1 LLTKIYIKNFALID
15 ELEVDFSNGFSTIT
29 GDTGSG
35 KSILLNALSI
45 VTGKR
50 IGHKI
55 LKNDSIKCIVEA
67 EFNLSKLNIK
77 SFFNLNNIDYFDQT
91 ILRREIL
98 PGGKSRSFIN
108 DTPANLD
115 VMKLI
120 GEKLIDIHT
129 QHESLVISNDNFFFS
144 LIDNLSKQQ
153 SIVKNF
159 SENFLLYKELCLEL
173 EQLDRVNI
181 SLNND
186 HEYNLYI
193 LNELLDANLISG
205 EQEQLEN
212 NLMILKNSEEIR
224 TGLGQINSLLYSD
237 QNSIEN
243 KIIQLN
249 SILSNISK
257 FSNNYLD
264 IKNRIESILIELDD
278 IKSELNSPS
287 TNFDNDSFE
296 LEIMENRLS
305 VIYNLQKKH
314 SVSSIAELI
323 TKTNKLQ
330 IQLEENDNVEIDIE
344 NLKKEISLKESLISE
359 LSVKISN
366 SRKKILPKLKSELES
381 ILKNLGMEDA
391 SFLFNIYDSK
401 DYNRL
406 GKNSIE
412 VLFSSNKG
420 VKHASLFKVAS
431 GGELSRILLSIKSV
445 LSSHSKLPT
454 MIFDEIDT
462 GISGEMSNAM
472 ANIMLKMSGN
482 MQIIAI
488 THLPQIAA
496 KGNHHFNVYKENNF
510 GIINTKIKMLNPNER
525 VDEIAKMLSGDAIS
539 ESALVH
545 ARELLN

>member
-1 LLTKIYIKNFALID
+1 MLTKIYIKNFALID

-50 IGHKI
+50 VGHKI
-55 LKNDSIKCIVEA
+55 LKNDSIKCVVEV
-67 EFNLSKLNIK
+67 EFNLTKLNIK
-77 SFFNLNNIDYFDQT
+77 NIFDLNNIDYFDQT

-129 QHESLVISNDNFFFS
+129 QHESLVISNDNFFFL

-159 SENFLLYKELCLEL
+159 SENFSLYKELCLEL
-173 EQLDRVNI
+173 EKLDRVNI

-193 LNELLDANLISG
+193 LNELLDANLVSG

-212 NLMILKNSEEIR
+212 NLIILKNSEEIR
-224 TGLGQINSLLYSD
+224 TALVQINSLLYSD
-237 QNSIEN
+237 ENSIEN

-257 FSNNYLD
+257 FSINYLE
-264 IKNRIESILIELDD
+264 IKNRIESVLIELDD

-287 TNFDNDSFE
+287 TNFDNDSFK
-296 LEIMENRLS
+296 LENIENRLS

-314 SVSSIAELI
+314 SVNSIAELI

-330 IQLEENDNVEIDIE
+330 LQLEENDNIGIDIE
-344 NLKKEISLKESLISE
+344 NLKKEISLKESLIGE

-366 SRKKILPKLKSELES
+366 SRKKILPKLTLELES

-391 SFLFNIYDSK
+391 SFLFNIYDSEV
-401 DYNRL
+401 YNRL

-472 ANIMLKMSGN
+472 ANIMLKMSRN

-496 KGNHHFNVYKENNF
+496 KGDHHFNVYKENNF
-510 GIINTKIKMLNPNER
+510 GIINTKIKKLNSNER

>member
-1 LLTKIYIKNFALID
+1 MLTKIYIKNFALID

>member
-1 LLTKIYIKNFALID
+1 MLTKIYIKNFALID

-50 IGHKI
+50 VGHKI
-55 LKNDSIKCIVEA
+55 LKNDSIKCVVEV
-67 EFNLSKLNIK
+67 EFNLTKLNIK
-77 SFFNLNNIDYFDQT
+77 NIFDLNNIDYFDQT

-129 QHESLVISNDNFFFS
+129 QHESLVISNDNFFFL

-159 SENFLLYKELCLEL
+159 SENFSLYKELCLEL
-173 EQLDRVNI
+173 EKLDRVNI

-193 LNELLDANLISG
+193 LNELLDANLVSG

-212 NLMILKNSEEIR
+212 NLIILKNSEEIR
-224 TGLGQINSLLYSD
+224 TALVQINSLLYSD
-237 QNSIEN
+237 ENSIEN

-257 FSNNYLD
+257 FSINYLE
-264 IKNRIESILIELDD
+264 IKNRIESVLIELDD

-287 TNFDNDSFE
+287 TNFDNDSFK
-296 LEIMENRLS
+296 LENIENRLS

-314 SVSSIAELI
+314 SVNSIAELI

-330 IQLEENDNVEIDIE
+330 LQLEENDNIGIDIE
-344 NLKKEISLKESLISE
+344 NLKKEISLKESLIGE

-366 SRKKILPKLKSELES
+366 SRKKILPKLKLELES

-391 SFLFNIYDSK
+391 SFLFNIYDSEV
-401 DYNRL
+401 YNRF

-420 VKHASLFKVAS
+420 VNHASLFKVAS

-472 ANIMLKMSGN
+472 ANIMLKMSRN

-496 KGNHHFNVYKENNF
+496 KGDHHFNVYKENNF
-510 GIINTKIKMLNPNER
+510 GIINTKIKKLNSNER

>member
-50 IGHKI
+50 VGHKI
-55 LKNDSIKCIVEA
+55 LKNDSIKCVVEV
-67 EFNLSKLNIK
+67 EFNLTKLNIK
-77 SFFNLNNIDYFDQT
+77 NIFDLNNIDYFDQT

-159 SENFLLYKELCLEL
+159 SENFSLYKELCLEL
-173 EQLDRVNI
+173 EKLDRVNI

-193 LNELLDANLISG
+193 LNELLDANLVSG

-212 NLMILKNSEEIR
+212 NLIILKNSEEIR
-224 TGLGQINSLLYSD
+224 TALVQINSLLYSD
-237 QNSIEN
+237 ENSIEN

-257 FSNNYLD
+257 FSINYLE
-264 IKNRIESILIELDD
+264 IKNRIESVLIELDD

-287 TNFDNDSFE
+287 TNFDNDSFK
-296 LEIMENRLS
+296 LENIENRLS

-314 SVSSIAELI
+314 SVNSIAELI

-330 IQLEENDNVEIDIE
+330 LQLEENDNIGIDIE
-344 NLKKEISLKESLISE
+344 NLKKEISLKESLIGE

-366 SRKKILPKLKSELES
+366 SRKKILPKLKLELES

-391 SFLFNIYDSK
+391 SFLFNIYDSEV
-401 DYNRL
+401 YNRL

-472 ANIMLKMSGN
+472 ANIMLKMSRN

-496 KGNHHFNVYKENNF
+496 KGDHHFNVYKENNF
-510 GIINTKIKMLNPNER
+510 GIINTKIKKLNSNER

>member
-1 LLTKIYIKNFALID
+1 MLTKIYIKNFALID

-344 NLKKEISLKESLISE
+344 NLKKEISSKESLISE

-366 SRKKILPKLKSELES
+366 SRKKIIPKLKSELES

>member
-1 LLTKIYIKNFALID
+1 MLTKIYIKNFALID

-50 IGHKI
+50 VGHKI
-55 LKNDSIKCIVEA
+55 LKNDSIKCVVEV
-67 EFNLSKLNIK
+67 EFNLTKLNIK
-77 SFFNLNNIDYFDQT
+77 NIFDLNNIDYFDQT

-129 QHESLVISNDNFFFS
+129 QHESLVISNDNFFFL

-159 SENFLLYKELCLEL
+159 SENFSLYKELCLEL
-173 EQLDRVNI
+173 EKLDRVNI

-193 LNELLDANLISG
+193 LNELLDANLVSG

-212 NLMILKNSEEIR
+212 NLIILKNSEEIR
-224 TGLGQINSLLYSD
+224 TALVQINSLLYSD
-237 QNSIEN
+237 ENSIEN

-257 FSNNYLD
+257 FSINYLE
-264 IKNRIESILIELDD
+264 IKNRIESVLIELDD

-287 TNFDNDSFE
+287 TNFDNDSFK
-296 LEIMENRLS
+296 LENIENRLS

-314 SVSSIAELI
+314 SVNSIAELI

-330 IQLEENDNVEIDIE
+330 LQLEENDNIGIDIE
-344 NLKKEISLKESLISE
+344 NLKKEISLKESLIGE

-366 SRKKILPKLKSELES
+366 SRKKILPKLKLELES

-391 SFLFNIYDSK
+391 SFLFNIYDSEV
-401 DYNRL
+401 YNRL

-472 ANIMLKMSGN
+472 ANIMLKMSRN

-496 KGNHHFNVYKENNF
+496 KGDHHFNVYKENNF
-510 GIINTKIKMLNPNER
+510 GIINTKIKKLNSNER